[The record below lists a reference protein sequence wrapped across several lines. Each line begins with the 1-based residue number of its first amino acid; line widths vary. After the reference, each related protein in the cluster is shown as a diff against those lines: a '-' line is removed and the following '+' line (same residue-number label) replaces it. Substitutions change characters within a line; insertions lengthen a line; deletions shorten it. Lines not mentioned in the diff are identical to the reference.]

1 METITTSPAD
11 AGAASPPPARTTGG
25 TVARVAWAAAWCVVA
40 VLGWI
45 VVSRLFGITFPSRVT
60 VMLQAVL
67 PLVFLPVYAIGI
79 VAAIRRRWALSAI
92 CVVLAVVHV
101 ASIYPATGHRP
112 LPAWAASAPHLTVL
126 EANMF
131 DRNDRPDAAA
141 ATIMSSGADVV
152 VLVEL
157 ESGTLAALRRVG
169 IDSAY
174 PYSTL
179 PKGRF
184 RTDAIWSKQ
193 PLTSGQAASRD
204 GYKARATIDVDG
216 RPLELVAVH
225 VDNAIRGRDTWNN
238 EINELGDLATSL
250 DRPVAL
256 VGDFNATRWNPPFGR
271 LLGRGLHDAHEAT
284 GQGLSRSW
292 PNVPLPVPLMRL
304 DHAVVNDGV
313 GVVSVHDYTIPGSDH
328 RGFVTELAVGQ

>member
-1 METITTSPAD
+1 METITTGPVEP
-11 AGAASPPPARTTGG
+11 GAATPPPRPMATTTLG
-25 TVARVAWAAAWCVVA
+25 RVAWAAAWGFVA
-40 VLGWI
+40 VLVWI
-45 VVSRLFGITFPSRVT
+45 VVSRLFGITFPARMT
-60 VMLQAVL
+60 VLLQALL
-67 PLVFLPVYAIGI
+67 PLVFLPAYVVGI
-79 VAAIRRRWALSAI
+79 VAAIRRRWALGAV
-92 CVVLAVVHV
+92 CVVLGVVHV

-112 LPAWAASAPHLTVL
+112 LPAWASSAPHLTVL

-131 DRNDRPDAAA
+131 DRNDEPDAAA
-141 ATIMSSGADVV
+141 AKIMSSGADVL

-157 ESGTLAALRRVG
+157 ESGTLSALRRAG

-184 RTDAIWSKQ
+184 RTDAIWSKR
-193 PLTSGQAASRD
+193 PLTAGQAATRD

-225 VDNAIRGRDTWNN
+225 VDNAIRGRDEWNN
-238 EINELGDLATSL
+238 EVNELGDLATSL

-292 PNVPLPVPLMRL
+292 PNVPVPIPLMRL
-304 DHAVVNDGV
+304 DHAVVNDRV
-313 GVVSVHDYTIPGSDH
+313 GVVSVHDYTVPGSDH

>member
-1 METITTSPAD
+1 METITTGPVEP
-11 AGAASPPPARTTGG
+11 GAATPPPRPTTA
-25 TVARVAWAAAWCVVA
+25 TTLARVAWAAAWGFVA
-40 VLGWI
+40 VLVWI
-45 VVSRLFGITFPSRVT
+45 VVSRLFGITFPARVT
-60 VMLQAVL
+60 VLLQALL
-67 PLVFLPVYAIGI
+67 PLVFLPAYVVGI
-79 VAAIRRRWALSAI
+79 VAAIRRRWALSAV
-92 CVVLAVVHV
+92 CVVLAVVHL

-112 LPAWAASAPHLTVL
+112 LPAWASSAPRLTVL

-131 DRNDRPDAAA
+131 DRNDEPEAAA
-141 ATIMSSGADVV
+141 AKIMSSGADVL

-157 ESGTLAALRRVG
+157 ESGTLSALRRAG

-184 RTDAIWSKQ
+184 RTDAIWSKR
-193 PLTSGQAASRD
+193 PLTAGQAATRD

-225 VDNAIRGRDTWNN
+225 VDNAIRGRDEWNN

-292 PNVPLPVPLMRL
+292 PNVPVPIPLMRL
-304 DHAVVNDGV
+304 DHAVVNDRV
-313 GVVSVHDYTIPGSDH
+313 GVVSVHDYTVPGSDH
-328 RGFVTELAVGQ
+328 RGFVTELAVGP